1 MFKNGIFALRMKKIF
16 EAILPGWTGHDK
28 LPRAFPF
35 YIRLVLQLS
44 VVMVQIFS
52 ILNYG
57 LPFGTISQQKRELL
71 IKKLYH
77 HPVPAIRNIVQ
88 WWKLLA
94 LTLQC

>member
-1 MFKNGIFALRMKKIF
+1 MKKIF
-16 EAILPGWTGHDK
+16 EAILPGWNGHSE
-28 LPRAFPF
+28 LPPQFPL
-35 YIRLVLQLS
+35 YIRVVLSLS
-44 VVMVQIFS
+44 VLFVHIFS

-57 LPFGTISQQKRELL
+57 LPFGMISAEKRELL

-77 HPVPAIRNIVQ
+77 HPVPTIRNIVQ

>member
-1 MFKNGIFALRMKKIF
+1 MHMKKIF
-16 EAILPGWTGHDK
+16 EAILPGWTGYGE
-28 LPRAFPF
+28 LPKAFPF

-44 VVMVQIFS
+44 VLMVHVFS

-57 LPFGTISQQKRELL
+57 LPFGMISQEKREAL